1 MTTAA
6 VASRLAELC
15 KAGEFI
21 QAQKEL
27 YDANIKRIDP
37 DGGVSEGKATMHQQE
52 EKFLAGLDRIHNISV
67 SEPQV
72 AGSYFSVILMMEVDV
87 KNVGH
92 RKFEEVCVYR
102 VLDGKIIFEQF
113 FRG

>member
-6 VASRLAELC
+6 VASRLVELC

-27 YDANIKRIDP
+27 YDAHIKRIDP
-37 DGGVSEGKATMHQQE
+37 DGTISEGKANMHSQE
-52 EKFLAGLDRIHNISV
+52 EKFLANIDKIHRIWL
-67 SEPQV
+67 SEPQI
-72 AGSYFSVILMMEVDV
+72 AGSYFSVILIMEIDI

-92 RKFEEVCVYR
+92 RKLEEVCVYR